1 MVKMKALPKPT
12 GIMLVGILLVC
23 FFLQGLSSA
32 ETGSNTANSIDDIE
46 QFHSDFIH
54 HKGYFVTGEIP
65 LSNNEADNPWSSP
78 GDFGY
83 GTQRP
88 EIMPRQT
95 PVQEKIHINGSHSGR
110 QVENLKAIN
119 TINQRDIV
127 YDESQIS
134 DSGGTDSVN
143 SVGLSIIG
151 DGQPEG
157 KLVGKFSED
166 NIEKFVDTILLSKS
180 ENNKNQGKN
189 PDKSHGGG
197 RTGNYMDIG
206 VSGITVSAINTIE
219 GGSAV
224 ATSNI
229 IIKPVQI
236 IFYPSEVDEKLR

>member
-1 MVKMKALPKPT
+1 MKALPKPT

-32 ETGSNTANSIDDIE
+32 EMGSDTPYSIDDIE

-65 LSNNEADNPWSSP
+65 LSNNVEHNPWSSP

-83 GTQRP
+83 GTKRP
-88 EIMPRQT
+88 EIMPLRP
-95 PVQEKIHINGSHSGR
+95 PVQENIHLSGSHTGSQGG
-110 QVENLKAIN
+110 NLKAIN
-119 TINQRDIV
+119 TIGQRDIV
-127 YDESQIS
+127 YDESQTS
-134 DSGGTDSVN
+134 DSGTSDSVN
-143 SVGLSIIG
+143 SMGMNIVG
-151 DGQPEG
+151 DGQPG
-157 KLVGKFSED
+157 NKMPGKFSED
-166 NIEKFVDTILLSKS
+166 NIERFVDTVLLSKS
-180 ENNKNQGKN
+180 DSDKNPGKN
-189 PDKSHGGG
+189 PDGGYG
-197 RTGNYMDIG
+197 GWRTGNYMDIS